1 MLHIFCILHL
11 IVWFGLFFIFGIKN
25 LTLQNKYCIYN
36 ISNGWLTIALW
47 SIDISNP
54 ISKIRKCKKLLFF
67 FFGLVLA
74 KNACHVAQHFH
85 SCLNSE
91 MHISHTQYLFVLRYG
106 PINTV
111 FVCYFFFV
119 GFNIN
124 KIVGQFVQLF
134 SFQFHIHKLNIGNM
148 RFNML
153 LYFSDF
159 YFLYVFNC
167 RWLSIL
173 QIIQLLL
180 IQIGWETKIYIYW
193 MV

>member
-1 MLHIFCILHL
+1 MHVMLH
-11 IVWFGLFFIFGIKN
+11 
-25 LTLQNKYCIYN
+25 N
-36 ISNGWLTIALW
+36 ISIHV
-47 SIDISNP
+47 SIVKCIFR
-54 ISKIRKCKKLLFF
+54 IRNIYSYCGMGQSILF
-67 FFGLVLA
+67 LSA
-74 KNACHVAQHFH
+74 
-85 SCLNSE
+85 
-91 MHISHTQYLFVLRYG
+91 I
-106 PINTV
+106 
-111 FVCYFFFV
+111 FFFV